1 MSKGVHRAHY
11 LCQASYTS
19 GSWSAQ
25 INKPENRIEQVG
37 KMFASKGVKFVSGYY
52 SFGEFDLCLIVEGPD
67 NVSTASALIA
77 AAAGGAISKIQTT
90 ALLTAE
96 EGLEAIKGAG
106 SVEYRV
112 PGA

>member
-1 MSKGVHRAHY
+1 MAHY

-19 GSWSAQ
+19 GSWTAQ
-25 INKPENRIEQVG
+25 IKKPENRIEQVG

>member
-1 MSKGVHRAHY
+1 MAHY

-19 GSWSAQ
+19 GSWANQ
-25 INKPENRIEQVG
+25 IKDPQNRIEQVG
-37 KMFASKGVKFVSGYY
+37 KMFASKGVKFISGYY

-90 ALLTAE
+90 VLMTTE
-96 EGLEAIKGAG
+96 EGLEAIKGAA
-106 SVEYRV
+106 SVEYRP
-112 PGA
+112 PGS

>member
-1 MSKGVHRAHY
+1 MAHY

-19 GSWSAQ
+19 GSWANQ
-25 INKPENRIEQVG
+25 IKEPQNRIEQVG
-37 KMFASKGVKFVSGYY
+37 KMFASKGVKFISGYY

-90 ALLTAE
+90 VLMTPE
-96 EGLEAIKGAG
+96 EGLEAIKGAA
-106 SVEYRV
+106 SVEYRP
-112 PGA
+112 PGS